1 MRHRVE
7 ILRAFYM
14 VLLGNPTLKEPRDAP
29 MKTRFK
35 MWWRLVGSAVEHAA
49 EQAAR

>member
-1 MRHRVE
+1 
-7 ILRAFYM
+7 
-14 VLLGNPTLKEPRDAP
+14 

-49 EQAAR
+49 DQAAQLATKPSGPR